1 MNGTLKPRKG
11 FALVA
16 AITAI
21 VVIGAL
27 ITGIFFAS
35 TQEYRIGSNT
45 LLQARA
51 LTSAE
56 YGLNV
61 ILAQDGTVAPDSGW
75 NMNWNTA
82 LGAGQVVT
90 RRYLP
95 KDGSVDTVRL
105 TRLDAKS
112 FFLMSEGRAGVVGN
126 PRAQAR
132 RRVGALVRLI
142 TPQINF
148 LGALTARGQARIGG
162 SSFINGVDE
171 PPAGWGCGPAGPTLP
186 GLAVSDADSL
196 TTSGCGGLSCVEGD
210 PKVIETPAAA
220 DTNTYFQFGETD
232 WGELTAMASKVVPAG
247 STLNGLGPRLKADGS
262 CDTAHPT
269 NWGDPVKDATP
280 GACENFY
287 PIIHSPGDL
296 KITGG
301 IGQGILLVDGDLE
314 VQGGAE
320 FYGPVIVRGR
330 LKTAGTGGHFNGGVM
345 AANVD
350 FEQNT
355 VLGNAVIQY
364 SRCAIDRALNGSAQP
379 ALARGRSW
387 VELY

>member
-1 MNGTLKPRKG
+1 MNRTSTPRKG

-51 LTSAE
+51 LTAAE

-61 ILAQDGTVAPDSGW
+61 VLAQQGTVAPDSGW
-75 NMNWNTA
+75 NPAWNNA
-82 LGAGQVVT
+82 LGTGQIVT
-90 RRYLP
+90 RQYLP
-95 KDGSVDTVRL
+95 KDGSVDTLRV

-112 FFLMSEGRAGVVGN
+112 FFVVSEGRAGVAGN
-126 PRAQAR
+126 SRAQAR
-132 RRVGALVRLI
+132 RRVGALIRLVM
-142 TPQINF
+142 PQINF

-171 PPAGWGCGPAGPTLP
+171 PPPGWGCGPAGPALP
-186 GLAVSDADSL
+186 GLAVSDNDSL
-196 TTSGCGGLSCVEGD
+196 TTSSCGGLSCVEGN
-210 PKVIETPAAA
+210 PKVLETPAAA
-220 DTNTYFQFGETD
+220 DTSTYFQFGETD
-232 WGELTAMASKVVPAG
+232 WAQLVSAATKIVPP
-247 STLNGLGPRLKADGS
+247 STLTGLGPRLNADGT
-262 CDTAHPT
+262 CDAGHAT
-269 NWGDPVKDATP
+269 NWGDPIKDVIP

-287 PIIHSPGDL
+287 PIIYATGDL
-296 KITGG
+296 SISGG
-301 IGQGILLVDGDLE
+301 VGQGILLVEGDLQ

-320 FYGPVIVRGR
+320 FYGPVIVKGR
-330 LKTAGTGGHFNGGVM
+330 LQTTGTGGHFNGGVM

-355 VLGNAVIQY
+355 VLGNAVIQF
-364 SRCAIDRALNGSAQP
+364 SRCAIEKAINGSAQP
-379 ALARGRSW
+379 SPARGRSW

>member
-1 MNGTLKPRKG
+1 MTGTLKPRKG

-51 LTSAE
+51 LTAAE

-61 ILAQDGTVAPDSGW
+61 VLAQDGTVAPDSGW
-75 NMNWNTA
+75 NADWNNA
-82 LGAGQVVT
+82 LGTGQVIT
-90 RRYLP
+90 RQYLP
-95 KDGSVDTVRL
+95 RDGSVDTLRV

-112 FFLMSEGRAGVVGN
+112 FFVMSEGRAGVAGN
-126 PRAQAR
+126 SRAQAR
-132 RRVGALVRLI
+132 RRVGALIRLVM
-142 TPQINF
+142 PNINF

-162 SSFINGVDE
+162 SSFINGNDV
-171 PPAGWGCGPAGPTLP
+171 PPAGWACGPAGAALP

-196 TTSGCGGLSCVEGD
+196 TASGCTGLTCVQGD

-220 DTNTYFQFGETD
+220 DPDTYFKYGETD
-232 WGELTAMASKVVPAG
+232 WAQLTGMASKIIPSG
-247 STLNGLGPRLKADGS
+247 SITGLGPRLRADGT
-262 CDTAHPT
+262 CDVGDPL
-269 NWGDPVKDATP
+269 NWGDPIKDVAP
-280 GACENFY
+280 GPCENFY
-287 PIIHSPGDL
+287 PIIYATGDL
-296 KITGG
+296 SISGG
-301 IGQGILLVDGDLE
+301 IGQGILLVEGDLQ

-320 FYGPVIVRGR
+320 FFGPVIVKGR
-330 LKTAGTGGHFNGGVM
+330 LKTTGTGGHFNGGVL

-350 FEQNT
+350 FDQHT
-355 VLGNAVIQY
+355 VLGDAVIQY
-364 SRCAIDRALNGSAQP
+364 SRCAIEKALNGSATP
-379 ALARGRSW
+379 TPARGRSW